1 MRGLLGINA
10 EGCKSILDGFFA
22 LSYRSL
28 MAEKKTPKNAGS
40 AASREDR
47 LKAALKAN
55 MARRKAQAKARA
67 VQQDP
72 KTGKDGEQ
80 G

>member
-10 EGCKSILDGFFA
+10 ERRKTILDGFFT
-22 LSYRSL
+22 LSYTRF
-28 MAEKKTPKNAGS
+28 MADKKSPKTS
-40 AASREDR
+40 AQSTTREDR

-67 VQQDP
+67 GKQDEQ
-72 KTGKDGEQ
+72 TGGSER
-80 G
+80 

>member
-1 MRGLLGINA
+1 
-10 EGCKSILDGFFA
+10 
-22 LSYRSL
+22 
-28 MAEKKTPKNAGS
+28 MAEKKTPKNDGP

-67 VQQDP
+67 GKQDQD
-72 KTGKDGEQ
+72 TGKSGE
-80 G
+80 